1 MVMEHPWL
9 EHPWLL
15 HVKAICS
22 CPSWKWGLVLPD
34 WLGGLSVALVK
45 HFCELGLLPRA
56 GVRLLGNELELTVRY
71 PP

>member
-1 MVMEHPWL
+1 M
-9 EHPWLL
+9 
-15 HVKAICS
+15 
-22 CPSWKWGLVLPD
+22 KWGLVLPD

-56 GVRLLGNELELTVRY
+56 GGRLLGDELELTVRY